1 LQNDPECC
9 IVPVRFRSLP
19 GRGRTDEG
27 NGENRRND
35 MTRFRPPQSSLRIVG
50 GRYRSRIIRFL
61 ALPGVRPTPDRVRET
76 LFNWLGQ
83 DLTGMTTLE
92 PYAGSGALSLE
103 ALSRGARLSVA
114 WDAQKAA
121 AQALEKA
128 AASLG
133 ETGLEV
139 RCVEAVA
146 ALRQETRVFDVI
158 FLDPPFADDP
168 WPRLFE
174 ACAERLKPGGRLY
187 AEAGHSLMPSVFFEL
202 FRQGRAG
209 QVHFHLFCRV

>member
-1 LQNDPECC
+1 
-9 IVPVRFRSLP
+9 
-19 GRGRTDEG
+19 
-27 NGENRRND
+27 
-35 MTRFRPPQSSLRIVG
+35 MTRSGPSSSSLRIVG
-50 GRYRSRIIRFL
+50 GRHRSRVIRFP

-83 DLTGMTTLE
+83 DLAGMTTLE

-114 WDAQKAA
+114 WDAQRAVVRALAENAA
-121 AQALEKA
+121 L
-128 AASLG
+128 LG

-139 RCVEAVA
+139 RCTEATA

-158 FLDPPFADDP
+158 FLDPPFDDDP
-168 WPRLFE
+168 WPWLFE
-174 ACAERLKPGGRLY
+174 ACAERLKPGGWLY
-187 AEAGHSLMPSVFFEL
+187 AEAGRLLMPPVFFEL

-209 QVHFHLFCRV
+209 QVFFHLFCRV